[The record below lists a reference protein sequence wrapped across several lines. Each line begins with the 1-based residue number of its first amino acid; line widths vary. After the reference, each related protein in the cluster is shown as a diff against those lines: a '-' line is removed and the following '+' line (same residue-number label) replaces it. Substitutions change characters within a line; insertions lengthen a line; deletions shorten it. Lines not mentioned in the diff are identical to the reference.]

1 MIHDGNR
8 PARLSDPRSRDLSGG
23 ARSNH
28 HQIIQFHFEPPA
40 APKAKLGPVATKGAM
55 PGIAPACPMLAQSG
69 HAATSDLSP
78 LCEQKRTLQRPSF
91 SVTLGTCLGS
101 SCLLPQIEFF
111 SDGIE
116 RKQS

>member
-1 MIHDGNR
+1 M
-8 PARLSDPRSRDLSGG
+8 
-23 ARSNH
+23 
-28 HQIIQFHFEPPA
+28 
-40 APKAKLGPVATKGAM
+40 
-55 PGIAPACPMLAQSG
+55 
-69 HAATSDLSP
+69 SDLSP

>member
-1 MIHDGNR
+1 MLVLLLSLL
-8 PARLSDPRSRDLSGG
+8 ARADEVIEQAELLRCMSLLM
-23 ARSNH
+23 A
-28 HQIIQFHFEPPA
+28 HF
-40 APKAKLGPVATKGAM
+40 GHGAM
-55 PGIAPACPMLAQSG
+55 
-69 HAATSDLSP
+69 SDLSP